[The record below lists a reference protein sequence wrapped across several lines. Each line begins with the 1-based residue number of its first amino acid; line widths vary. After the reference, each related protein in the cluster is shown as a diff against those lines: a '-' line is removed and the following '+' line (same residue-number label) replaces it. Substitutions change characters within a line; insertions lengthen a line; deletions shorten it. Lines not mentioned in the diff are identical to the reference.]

1 MTARFLP
8 TTFPCGCVA
17 EQNVGYI
24 QFSVCPAHH
33 VLHKDGIEVDEEND
47 AVLGCDCP
55 MCEFGRY
62 AKRRY
67 DDGRFVERSAR
78 PDNWEFFAR
87 LLARRT
93 KERT

>member
-1 MTARFLP
+1 MSRLFLP

-17 EQNVGYI
+17 EQKIGYI
-24 QFSVCPAHH
+24 QFSVCRPHLR
-33 VLHKDGIEVDEEND
+33 LHKDGIEIDEEND

-62 AKRRY
+62 ARRRY

-93 KERT
+93 RART